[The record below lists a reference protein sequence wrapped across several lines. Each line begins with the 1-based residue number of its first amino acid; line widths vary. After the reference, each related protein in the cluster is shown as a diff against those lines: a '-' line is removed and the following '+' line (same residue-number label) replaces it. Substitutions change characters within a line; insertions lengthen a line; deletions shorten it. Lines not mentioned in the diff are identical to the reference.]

1 MADENELALV
11 LGGGGARAAYQV
23 GVLSA
28 IASHCP
34 AARPAILTG
43 TSAGAINTA
52 FVANHPGSWE
62 QGIAELAKV
71 WLSLGYAQV
80 FRADAVALFRRAFG
94 NMLRITVGSGG
105 RKASFEGM
113 VDATPLR
120 ATLCR
125 VMSAPAGVLSGIARN
140 LARGRLKAVAL
151 TTTCYS
157 TGQTVTFVSGSD
169 IAAWRRPQRKAVPT
183 ELTVDHVMAS
193 AALPFFFPAVRIGE
207 AYYGDGGIRI
217 VAPLSP
223 SIHLG
228 ARKILAIS
236 TRYHRTVEEADRP
249 IFEGPPSPA
258 QVLGLLYN
266 AIFLDMLDQDALTMA
281 RVNRLIA
288 DSPPEIKRGLRPV
301 ELLVLRPSR
310 DLGALA
316 NDFEP
321 DLPPAFRY
329 LTRRL
334 GTRRA
339 RSQDMLS
346 TVMFQHDYVRVLFEL
361 GLKDGER
368 EAGRIREF
376 LNR

>member
-1 MADENELALV
+1 
-11 LGGGGARAAYQV
+11 
-23 GVLSA
+23 
-28 IASHCP
+28 
-34 AARPAILTG
+34 
-43 TSAGAINTA
+43 
-52 FVANHPGSWE
+52 
-62 QGIAELAKV
+62 
-71 WLSLGYAQV
+71 
-80 FRADAVALFRRAFG
+80 
-94 NMLRITVGSGG
+94 
-105 RKASFEGM
+105 
-113 VDATPLR
+113 
-120 ATLCR
+120 
-125 VMSAPAGVLSGIARN
+125 
-140 LARGRLKAVAL
+140 LKAVAL

-157 TGQTVTFVSGSD
+157 TGQTVTFVSGRD
-169 IAAWRRPQRKAVPT
+169 IESWRRPQRKAVPA

-193 AALPFFFPAVRIGE
+193 AALPLFFPAVQIGD

-223 SIHLG
+223 AIHLG

-236 TRYHRTVEEADRP
+236 TRYQRTVEEADRP
-249 IFEGPPSPA
+249 SFEGPPSPA
-258 QVLGLLYN
+258 QVLGILHN

-288 DSPPEIKRGLRPV
+288 ESPPEKRPGLREV

-346 TVMFQHDYVRVLFEL
+346 TVMFQPDYVRVLFEL
-361 GLKDGER
+361 GLRDAER
-368 EAGRIREF
+368 ELGRIREF
-376 LNR
+376 WSR